1 MKLTYGGLPEKDAWH
16 WGKIENQAIGSIVFK
31 LFSQIPEKVKEAYI
45 DFYELKRRFLPKEWD
60 EKILALDTMRKETGR
75 IPVLTMLNEVEK
87 QMIKNGKISGPIN
100 TQLNTQLNERSSIMS
115 GLTKLSEG
123 LKLIGEAFQIMAAEI
138 DRPGPAAISKDPA
151 PVEEEKKA
159 AAAKPEKQK
168 PAEVLAAE
176 EPPKDLR
183 EACKTKI
190 IALARDDKAAAK
202 AALESVGA
210 SKLTEVKDED
220 LDKLYKALSK

>member
-1 MKLTYGGLPEKDAWH
+1 MKPTYGGLPEKDAWH

-87 QMIKNGKISGPIN
+87 QMIKNGKISGPI
-100 TQLNTQLNERSSIMS
+100 NTQLNERSSIMS